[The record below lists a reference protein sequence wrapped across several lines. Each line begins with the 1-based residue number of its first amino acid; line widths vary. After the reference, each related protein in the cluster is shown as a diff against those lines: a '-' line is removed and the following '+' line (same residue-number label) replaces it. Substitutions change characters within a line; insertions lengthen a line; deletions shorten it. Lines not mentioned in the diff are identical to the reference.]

1 MPEFRLNDIQDLDSA
16 NRHLQE
22 VFIPSFWRNHIEV
35 IPRNEASEFTPM
47 PEHIDLDDVCVVKD
61 YRKIRN
67 DHTFS
72 YGNKF
77 YLIESP
83 LKHSITKQKIEIRTG
98 HDDGFVAYFAGR
110 HLTVSEVIEPTKPA
124 MVDLDIQKKLE
135 VLELSEKLQ
144 NVSEA
149 ARLRGVSRDTIY
161 RHRKLI
167 KEKGLQ
173 GLKRQVQVSNQL
185 KKHYQI
191 ELSASG
197 VRNVW
202 LRENMQTCALR
213 LQRKESLPAS
223 D

>member
-1 MPEFRLNDIQDLDSA
+1 M
-16 NRHLQE
+16 
-22 VFIPSFWRNHIEV
+22 
-35 IPRNEASEFTPM
+35 PRNEDSEFTPV
-47 PEHIDLDDVCVVKD
+47 PEHIDLDEVCVAKD

-83 LKHSITKQKIEIRTG
+83 LKHSIAKQKIEIRTG
-98 HDDGFVAYFAGR
+98 QYAGFEAYFAGR
-110 HLTVSEVIEPTKPA
+110 HLAVSEVIEPTKPS
-124 MVDLDIQKKLE
+124 MFDLDIQKKLG
-135 VLELSEKLQ
+135 VLELAEKLQ

-149 ARLRGVSRDTIY
+149 SRLSGVSRDTIY

-167 KEKGLQ
+167 KEGGVQ
-173 GLKRQVQVSNQL
+173 ALKRQVRADHIHQNRTDQEVTSTVIEFSLDNPHLGQAQVSNQL
-185 KKHYQI
+185 KKYYQI

-197 VRNVW
+197 VRYVW

-213 LQRKESLPAS
+213 LQKKEALSAVV
-223 D
+223 